1 MPPCTPTIP
10 SLSLL
15 RAPSDF
21 VRTLQYTPYRT
32 ELCLAH
38 FGLVCCGQIDALF
51 RHNDGTFAVVDWKRT
66 RKLEFEN
73 SFRRLLPPLEHMTDC
88 NGVAYPPTYN
98 TLAQAMRAYSAPPL
112 AWYNLQLNLY
122 RYMLE
127 SEYQGF
133 CIEERMFL
141 AVVHPDLSAPRL
153 IRVPYMQEEMLLIV
167 EDQIWQRKAV
177 SFAQPGP
184 DAQFRLP
191 NGEL

>member
-1 MPPCTPTIP
+1 MPLCTPTIP
-10 SLSLL
+10 SLSLS

-51 RHNDGTFAVVDWKRT
+51 RHNDGTFAIVDWKRT

-88 NGVAYPPTYN
+88 NGAACPPSPN
-98 TLAQAMRAYSAPPL
+98 TLVQAMRAHSAPPL
-112 AWYNLQLNLY
+112 AWYSLQLNLY

-133 CIEERMFL
+133 CIGERMFL

-153 IRVPYMQEEMLLIV
+153 IRVNYMQEEMLLIV
-167 EDQIWQRKAV
+167 EDQVRQRKAV

-191 NGEL
+191 TGEV